1 MRITKM
7 KMMLLFMLSLCLV
20 NHIYASTSG
29 AVEKA
34 SRESYT
40 GFESSL
46 RGSGGRSFG
55 SRSSSFGSRSS
66 SFGSSRGS
74 SSGSSQTRGIGASRG
89 GSISSGSHGISGGS
103 SNTHHNGCL
112 HKAAFHPLASII
124 LGVLVLIM

>member
-29 AVEKA
+29 AVNPKPKQAILDVEKA

-46 RGSGGRSFG
+46 RGSGGR
-55 SRSSSFGSRSS
+55 SFGSRSS

-89 GSISSGSHGISGGS
+89 GSIS
-103 SNTHHNGCL
+103 
-112 HKAAFHPLASII
+112 
-124 LGVLVLIM
+124 

>member
-1 MRITKM
+1 M
-7 KMMLLFMLSLCLV
+7 KMMLLLMLSLYLV

-29 AVEKA
+29 AVNPKSKQAILDVEKA
-34 SRESYT
+34 SRGSYT
-40 GFESSL
+40 GFESIL

-74 SSGSSQTRGIGASRG
+74 SSGSSQTRGI
-89 GSISSGSHGISGGS
+89 SGGS
-103 SNTHHNGCL
+103 GNSYHRHSSGCL